1 MDIEEESSNCGIL
14 DLYGDLI
21 TDENIQ
27 KHEDFEELDKNYK
40 EALDRITSLEK
51 DLDESRN
58 TETELK
64 KKIETLEKNSSA
76 LLVTARAELQ
86 RKDRELASLRR
97 SEGNDGVSLFRK
109 RMHHQ
114 NFRQRRESSNSPS
127 DNERQSMD
135 IQPPLQGT
143 SRPPALQG
151 SSRKENTAAD
161 GGIPDL
167 YHFDDKENI
176 GNDIKQS
183 RKRKHSTE
191 RENLV
196 KSDSKKYR
204 YENARNERLRISNE
218 RSRRYETDQ
227 RLARGSS
234 VVPHSSKQ
242 DTARRLLQKSKKDLR
257 RKSGDLMKHV
267 SSKSNLKTDKV
278 TEHDDMKHSERGS
291 QYESDEN
298 RISKSKSKEKETKQ
312 RSHNS
317 KERSSTP
324 DQRPL
329 QVDSPSIKRVRKID
343 ERSPRRFERSP
354 RMKYESSSNN
364 SRRNR
369 SDSRDSYSK
378 QQSKSPRERHSR
390 RDRLPSRKRN
400 YSDEESDSD
409 LKQRKI
415 RGTPEK
421 SYSMK
426 KSPKKITDSDKRE
439 LYNKNQEDKVIEKKS
454 KSVSISPDKLKRSP
468 KNEKSKSTSTTNA
481 TEKAIEKKDNSV
493 SISPDKLPK
502 SPQNEKPNSTSTTNT
517 IDGKESNEMNTMQG
531 KHSRSISKEIMEDKN
546 KTDSK
551 NLSSK
556 DKNIGSNLKSS
567 PVKKSSDGK
576 KQYEKECKLTSDKSR
591 NEDFDEWNAL
601 NYRTITPEKRSDKKD
616 NGENKYVK
624 PKSSRNDDK
633 VLEVESSSKLKSCV
647 VITSKHKSIDRDFS
661 HSSKHLDKSKSL
673 KLSKKESSRQKH
685 TEKDKRHEFLK
696 KEDTKEKSIKRR
708 KEQKTDQNDESIDD
722 EDDNEL
728 DTEHLFDLQ
737 KDREALLK
745 EIEMLAQLNPQ
756 TEESDSEIHPDMID
770 DNVNLSSENSEQALN
785 ENSVSEVNDSCT
797 KNQNIC
803 HKDKTI
809 SPYRHDDL
817 KSRTLDKG
825 KDDKKES
832 DIKIENKSSHII
844 EKDKENDKNASV
856 LKKGISNNS
865 AEVNSDGTP
874 TGSKTRH
881 DSFLNKDLEDSVKK
895 PDSYKESKKMSPQIT
910 EKTHKHKKQ
919 KKRDKDKKRKS
930 DVSNE
935 LEKKVES
942 SSEGRKHNIKET
954 ISPQQDNIIDDIQ
967 VVTNTNNVK
976 KVQNIS
982 NLDTFRSVT
991 STTESVL
998 DISYNP
1004 LDDFFVTE
1012 TNSQN
1017 VYCKNKTSDMDEVF
1031 THDNESSKN
1040 GNLLEKMC
1048 DDSNVLDN
1056 TSHST
1061 KNHLVTT
1068 EENEKCQNPDKEQNT
1083 TENNVRDD
1091 EKCKT
1096 LHDIEKT
1103 DNEVSD
1109 KVKVLEKEALC
1120 DTNIE
1125 LPNEVNNIDL
1135 INSTTKT
1142 GSNVSDAV
1150 SNLEGKKN
1158 KQESQDTIL
1167 NPDSIRNIQETQDTV
1182 LNPDSMKNIQE
1193 SQDTI
1198 QETSANKTLK
1208 ADEDDIEEGEITSDS
1223 EDEIKECNKETF
1235 NVKDKNKVKDERK
1248 CRNDKPDETQHH
1260 LSREKLD
1267 SGVRD
1272 RKRRDSTSHKDD
1284 KLDSGVRD
1292 RKRRDSTSHKDDKL
1306 VSGVRDRKRRVS
1318 TSHKDEK
1325 HREDKSTGGKK
1336 ITESRLNIHNQSEHS
1351 KCNDRE
1357 RNVKVLND
1365 RKERFSKKDETKLK
1379 DKEKPKCDKLSH
1391 EKDMKEEKRKDGK
1404 HSDDRSRIRGNST
1417 SKHNELKNENDKKKS
1432 EKHRDD
1438 KRGEKKYISRSNIE
1452 DKHINKH
1459 KYEDKSSTTEEQR
1472 KKNTDELQKSSGKYD
1487 SKEQSESHS
1496 NTARKRRKSM
1506 EGEKHK
1512 LQFTIRN
1519 EHAINDKI
1527 QPKSA
1532 NDILHEKDQSVLKH
1546 DSLQPGGKCSSQGN
1560 SVQLS
1565 YKHSSDSSEVEDIQ
1579 VHKKENSYSA
1589 LQIDSKD
1596 ERIKFRGKDTAES
1609 LAHLKSD
1616 SVHTKY
1622 KQCDIEDH
1630 EIHEDVFEHEKT
1642 SKEKHDHK
1650 QYQSCNEKEF
1660 GNIQDDNELSLKRNF
1675 EIKEITG
1682 TKKNVIV
1689 ESDSYFKSKPH
1700 ISANKVDLHLSGNE
1714 NEVVSDSN
1722 ENIRKLKAKQRHTRK
1737 SSTTEKESRKNKDM
1751 YSYVEIKQKATSS
1764 TEEIQNGKQVIENVI
1779 ENIQDHKTVRKGKD
1793 TEKGIFEEKQDIVA
1807 ESKSIIARTDIEYE
1821 ELKTY
1826 SKDTNI
1832 SDISYLKALVTLE
1845 DKNVIK
1851 DSRTSQESDEDIDI
1865 DIVDIENLDED
1876 NCYEK
1881 QSDQLRQVSESKL
1894 ACSCAR
1900 MRIWHRQPKHG
1911 ETNITIEHCEIQ
1923 KEGVQRQNS
1932 GDDINIDEMHTSD
1945 ASESVSD
1952 SQAYDESYYVSR
1964 RGHLSTNIAPRV
1976 VDYEKQAHNKQES
1989 SESSTDTENN
1999 RFNVNNENYTTIGI
2013 ETIENVT
2020 NKTVEL
2026 CHSDV
2031 QHLDE
2036 TESCHQGL
2044 KQGYK
2049 IPKIKPSDK
2058 KHGVRHK
2065 EDKKEKRCEGK
2076 ELKHKHKS
2084 RSNVLD
2090 SERTKEDDKHDKEKR
2105 FDERSNET
2113 SKQRTV
2119 DEFRKLHRCISLHD
2133 DESSKTKRIKSRSIS
2148 SDERLIKKSDLQY
2161 QGDTRTSQRKTSHS
2175 TEFRESKRE

>member
-58 TETELK
+58 TEMELK

-76 LLVTARAELQ
+76 LLITARAELQ

-127 DNERQSMD
+127 DSERQSMD
-135 IQPPLQGT
+135 IQPPLH
-143 SRPPALQG
+143 G
-151 SSRKENTAAD
+151 SSRKDNTAAE

-176 GNDIKQS
+176 ENDLKQS

-191 RENLV
+191 MENLV

-204 YENARNERLRISNE
+204 YENARNERLRASNE
-218 RSRRYETDQ
+218 RSRRHDTDQ

-267 SSKSNLKTDKV
+267 SSKSNLKRDKV
-278 TEHDDMKHSERGS
+278 IEHDTKHSERES
-291 QYESDEN
+291 QYEYDKN
-298 RISKSKSKEKETKQ
+298 RKSKSQSKEKETKQ
-312 RSHNS
+312 SSHNS
-317 KERSSTP
+317 KDRSSTP
-324 DQRPL
+324 DKRPL
-329 QVDSPSIKRVRKID
+329 RVDSPSIKRVRKID

-369 SDSRDSYSK
+369 SESRESYSK

-409 LKQRKI
+409 LKQRKL
-415 RGTPEK
+415 RETPEK

-426 KSPKKITDSDKRE
+426 KSPKKITDSDKGE
-439 LYNKNQEDKVIEKKS
+439 LNNKNQEDKFIEKKS
-454 KSVSISPDKLKRSP
+454 VSRSPDKLQKSQ
-468 KNEKSKSTSTTNA
+468 KNEKSKSTSTSNSTENA
-481 TEKAIEKKDNSV
+481 IENKDKSLLISQDQLQRSQKNENPESTSIASSEKVFEKKDKSV
-493 SISPDKLPK
+493 SISPHKLQRSPK
-502 SPQNEKPNSTSTTNT
+502 TEKPKSTSTTNT
-517 IDGKESNEMNTMQG
+517 TVGKDINELNITQG
-531 KHSRSISKEIMEDKN
+531 KHSRSLSKEIMEDKN
-546 KTDSK
+546 KTESK

-556 DKNIGSNLKSS
+556 DKNLGNSLKSS

-576 KQYEKECKLTSDKSR
+576 KQYEKESKLTSDKSK
-591 NEDFDEWNAL
+591 NEDFDEWNAM

-616 NGENKYVK
+616 KSQNKYVK

-633 VLEVESSSKLKSCV
+633 VLEVESSPKLKSCV
-647 VITSKHKSIDRDFS
+647 VITSKHKSIDRDLS

-685 TEKDKRHEFLK
+685 TEKDKKHEFLK
-696 KEDTKEKSIKRR
+696 KENTKEKNIKRR
-708 KEQKTDQNDESIDD
+708 KEQKADQNDEYIDD

-756 TEESDSEIHPDMID
+756 IEESDSEIHPDMIED
-770 DNVNLSSENSEQALN
+770 HVNLSSKNSEQALN

-832 DIKIENKSSHII
+832 DIKIENKSSRII

-856 LKKGISNNS
+856 LKKGISNDS
-865 AEVNSDGTP
+865 AEVNSDGT
-874 TGSKTRH
+874 TTSSKTRH
-881 DSFLNKDLEDSVKK
+881 DSFLNKDLEDYVKK

-935 LEKKVES
+935 LEKKEES
-942 SSEGRKHNIKET
+942 RSEGRKRNIKET
-954 ISPQQDNIIDDIQ
+954 ISPQQDNNIIDDIQ
-967 VVTNTNNVK
+967 VVTNTNNVE

-998 DISYNP
+998 DISFNP

-1012 TNSQN
+1012 TNSQR
-1017 VYCKNKTSDMDEVF
+1017 VYSKNKTSDMDQVL
-1031 THDNESSKN
+1031 TNDNESSKN
-1040 GNLLEKMC
+1040 CNLLEKKC

-1068 EENEKCQNPDKEQNT
+1068 EENEKCQNPDEEQKT

-1109 KVKVLEKEALC
+1109 KVKVLVKETLC

-1135 INSTTKT
+1135 INSTTKI

-1158 KQESQDTIL
+1158 KQESQ
-1167 NPDSIRNIQETQDTV
+1167 V

-1223 EDEIKECNKETF
+1223 EDEIKECNKEKF
-1235 NVKDKNKVKDERK
+1235 NVKDKNKVKDEMK
-1248 CRNDKPDETQHH
+1248 CRNDQPDETQHH
-1260 LSREKLD
+1260 LSR
-1267 SGVRD
+1267 
-1272 RKRRDSTSHKDD
+1272 D

-1325 HREDKSTGGKK
+1325 HTEEKSTSGKK
-1336 ITESRLNIHNQSEHS
+1336 ITESRLSIHNQSEYS

-1365 RKERFSKKDETKLK
+1365 RKERFSKKDETNLK
-1379 DKEKPKCDKLSH
+1379 DKKKTKCDKLSH

-1459 KYEDKSSTTEEQR
+1459 KYEDKSSKTEERR
-1472 KKNTDELQKSSGKYD
+1472 KKNTDELQKSSDKYD
-1487 SKEQSESHS
+1487 SKEQSDSHS

-1565 YKHSSDSSEVEDIQ
+1565 YKHSSDLNEVEDIQ

-1616 SVHTKY
+1616 SVHKKY
-1622 KQCDIEDH
+1622 KQFDIEDH
-1630 EIHEDVFEHEKT
+1630 EMHEDVFEHEKT

-1650 QYQSCNEKEF
+1650 QYQSDNEKEF

-1700 ISANKVDLHLSGNE
+1700 ISANKEDLHLNGNE
-1714 NEVVSDSN
+1714 KEIVSDSN
-1722 ENIRKLKAKQRHTRK
+1722 ENIRKSKAKQRHRRK
-1737 SSTTEKESRKNKDM
+1737 SSTTTEKGSRKNRDM
-1751 YSYVEIKQKATSS
+1751 YSDVEIKEKATSS
-1764 TEEIQNGKQVIENVI
+1764 TEEIQDGKQINENFMD
-1779 ENIQDHKTVRKGKD
+1779 NIQNHKTVWKEKD
-1793 TEKGIFEEKQDIVA
+1793 IEKGICEEKHDMIP
-1807 ESKSIIARTDIEYE
+1807 EIKSIIARTDIEYK

-1826 SKDTNI
+1826 SKDTNT
-1832 SDISYLKALVTLE
+1832 SDISYLKALVTPE
-1845 DKNVIK
+1845 DTNVIK

-1881 QSDQLRQVSESKL
+1881 QSDQLRQVSESML

-1952 SQAYDESYYVSR
+1952 SQTYDESYCASR
-1964 RGHLSTNIAPRV
+1964 RGHVSINIAPRV

-1999 RFNVNNENYTTIGI
+1999 RLDIYNKDTTTVG
-2013 ETIENVT
+2013 TDSIENVT

-2026 CHSDV
+2026 LHLDLK
-2031 QHLDE
+2031 HLDE
-2036 TESCHQGL
+2036 SESCHQGL

-2065 EDKKEKRCEGK
+2065 EDKKEKRSEVK

-2084 RSNVLD
+2084 RSIVLD
-2090 SERTKEDDKHDKEKR
+2090 SERTKDDKHDKEKR
-2105 FDERSNET
+2105 FDERSNEI

-2119 DEFRKLHRCISLHD
+2119 DELRKLHRCISLHD
-2133 DESSKTKRIKSRSIS
+2133 DESSKTKKIKSRSIS
-2148 SDERLIKKSDLQY
+2148 SDKRLIKKSDLQY
-2161 QGDTRTSQRKTSHS
+2161 QGDTRTSQRQTSHS

>member
-76 LLVTARAELQ
+76 LLITARAELQ

-97 SEGNDGVSLFRK
+97 SKGNDGVSLFRK

-127 DNERQSMD
+127 DSERQSMD
-135 IQPPLQGT
+135 IQPPLH
-143 SRPPALQG
+143 G
-151 SSRKENTAAD
+151 SSRKDNTAAE

-176 GNDIKQS
+176 ENDLKQS

-204 YENARNERLRISNE
+204 FENAKNERLRISNE
-218 RSRRYETDQ
+218 RSRRHDTDQ

-267 SSKSNLKTDKV
+267 SSKSNTKRDEV
-278 TEHDDMKHSERGS
+278 IEHDDMKHSERES
-291 QYESDEN
+291 QYEYDKN
-298 RISKSKSKEKETKQ
+298 RKSKSQDKDKESKQ

-324 DQRPL
+324 DQRPFR
-329 QVDSPSIKRVRKID
+329 VDSPSIKRVRKID

-369 SDSRDSYSK
+369 SDSRESYSK

-415 RGTPEK
+415 RETPEK
-421 SYSMK
+421 SYSLK
-426 KSPKKITDSDKRE
+426 KSPKKITDK
-439 LYNKNQEDKVIEKKS
+439 
-454 KSVSISPDKLKRSP
+454 
-468 KNEKSKSTSTTNA
+468 
-481 TEKAIEKKDNSV
+481 KAIEKRDNSV
-493 SISPDKLPK
+493 SISPDKLLR
-502 SPQNEKPNSTSTTNT
+502 SPQNEKPNSTSITNT
-517 IDGKESNEMNTMQG
+517 CNTTDGKESKEMNIMQG

-546 KTDSK
+546 KIDFK

-556 DKNIGSNLKSS
+556 DKNLGNSLKSS

-576 KQYEKECKLTSDKSR
+576 KQYEKESKLTSDKSK

-616 NGENKYVK
+616 KSQNKYAK

-633 VLEVESSSKLKSCV
+633 VLEVESSPKLKSCV

-685 TEKDKRHEFLK
+685 TEKDKKHEFLK
-696 KEDTKEKSIKRR
+696 KEGTKEKNIKRR

-756 TEESDSEIHPDMID
+756 TEESDSEIHPDMIE
-770 DNVNLSSENSEQALN
+770 DNVNLSSKNSEQALN

-832 DIKIENKSSHII
+832 DIKIENKSSRII

-856 LKKGISNNS
+856 LKKGISNDS
-865 AEVNSDGTP
+865 AEVNSDGT
-874 TGSKTRH
+874 TTSSKTRH

-935 LEKKVES
+935 LEKKEES
-942 SSEGRKHNIKET
+942 RSEGRKHNIKET
-954 ISPQQDNIIDDIQ
+954 ISPQQDNNIIDDIQ
-967 VVTNTNNVK
+967 VVTNTNNVE

-1012 TNSQN
+1012 TNSQS
-1017 VYCKNKTSDMDEVF
+1017 VYSKNKTSDMDQVL

-1040 GNLLEKMC
+1040 SNLLEKMC

-1068 EENEKCQNPDKEQNT
+1068 EENEKCQNPDEEQKN

-1109 KVKVLEKEALC
+1109 KVKVLVKETLC

-1150 SNLEGKKN
+1150 SNLE
-1158 KQESQDTIL
+1158 
-1167 NPDSIRNIQETQDTV
+1167 
-1182 LNPDSMKNIQE
+1182 E

-1208 ADEDDIEEGEITSDS
+1208 ADEDDIEEGEIISDS
-1223 EDEIKECNKETF
+1223 EDEIKECNKEKF
-1235 NVKDKNKVKDERK
+1235 NVKDKKKVKDERK
-1248 CRNDKPDETQHH
+1248 CRNDQPDETQHH
-1260 LSREKLD
+1260 LSRE
-1267 SGVRD
+1267 
-1272 RKRRDSTSHKDD
+1272 

-1325 HREDKSTGGKK
+1325 HREDKSTSGKK
-1336 ITESRLNIHNQSEHS
+1336 ITESRLSIHNQSEHS

-1379 DKEKPKCDKLSH
+1379 DKEKTKCDKLSH

-1459 KYEDKSSTTEEQR
+1459 KYEDKSSTTQEQR
-1472 KKNTDELQKSSGKYD
+1472 KKNTDELQKSSDKYD
-1487 SKEQSESHS
+1487 SKEQSDSHS
-1496 NTARKRRKSM
+1496 NTARKMKKIHG
-1506 EGEKHK
+1506 GEKHK

-1565 YKHSSDSSEVEDIQ
+1565 YKHSSDLNEVEDIQ

-1616 SVHTKY
+1616 SVHKKY
-1622 KQCDIEDH
+1622 KQFDIEDH
-1630 EIHEDVFEHEKT
+1630 EMHEDVFEHEKT

-1660 GNIQDDNELSLKRNF
+1660 GNIQDDNELSLNRNF

-1700 ISANKVDLHLSGNE
+1700 ISANKEDLHLNGNE
-1714 NEVVSDSN
+1714 KEIVSDSN
-1722 ENIRKLKAKQRHTRK
+1722 EHIRKSKVKQRHRRK
-1737 SSTTEKESRKNKDM
+1737 SSTTTEKGSRKNRDM
-1751 YSYVEIKQKATSS
+1751 YSDVEIKQKATSS
-1764 TEEIQNGKQVIENVI
+1764 TEEIQDGKQINENFMDNIQNHKTVRK
-1779 ENIQDHKTVRKGKD
+1779 ENIQDHKTVRKEKD
-1793 TEKGIFEEKQDIVA
+1793 IEKGICEEKQDMIP

-1881 QSDQLRQVSESKL
+1881 QSDQLRQVSESML

-1952 SQAYDESYYVSR
+1952 SQTYDESYCASR
-1964 RGHLSTNIAPRV
+1964 RGHVSINIAPRV

-1999 RFNVNNENYTTIGI
+1999 RLNVYNKDTT
-2013 ETIENVT
+2013 TVSTDSIENVT

-2026 CHSDV
+2026 LHLDV
-2031 QHLDE
+2031 KHLDE
-2036 TESCHQGL
+2036 SESCHQGL

-2065 EDKKEKRCEGK
+2065 EDKKEKRSEVK

-2084 RSNVLD
+2084 RSIVLD
-2090 SERTKEDDKHDKEKR
+2090 SERTKDDKHDKEKR
-2105 FDERSNET
+2105 FDERSNEI

-2119 DEFRKLHRCISLHD
+2119 DELRKLHRCISLHD
-2133 DESSKTKRIKSRSIS
+2133 DESSKTKKIKSRSIS

-2161 QGDTRTSQRKTSHS
+2161 QGDTSTSQRQTSHS